1 MSAGEVSRSGREQ
14 LGSLR
19 RGHLLCLF
27 LLHSTPK
34 PYPFSLSE
42 KGPELEP
49 SQFCGS
55 LKQAAPAIQAC
66 VEACNLIARARHQQ
80 SHFDNGNEEWFLV
93 GRVLDHVCFLAML
106 SLFVCG
112 TAGIFLMAHYNR
124 VPALPFPGDP
134 RSYLPSPD

>member
-27 LLHSTPK
+27 LLHCTPK

-80 SHFDNGNEEWFLV
+80 SHFDNV
-93 GRVLDHVCFLAML
+93 
-106 SLFVCG
+106 S
-112 TAGIFLMAHYNR
+112 
-124 VPALPFPGDP
+124 
-134 RSYLPSPD
+134 